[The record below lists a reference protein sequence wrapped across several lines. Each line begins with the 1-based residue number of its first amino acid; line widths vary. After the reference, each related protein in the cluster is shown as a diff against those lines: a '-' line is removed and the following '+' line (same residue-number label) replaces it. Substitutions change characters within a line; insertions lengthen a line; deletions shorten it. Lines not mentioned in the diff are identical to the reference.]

1 MTTTTTT
8 ATDPQV
14 RLPMA
19 ARYAM
24 AACGVLA
31 PTLMIV
37 AIALD
42 PVDSGLEG
50 ADAVQALEANID
62 AFLLPGWLYAIAAFL
77 WVPALLMVG
86 RVARANAPA
95 LGLAGLILAFGLAI
109 SVGPDPYDLAYL
121 GLKSGLDVDATF
133 ALVES
138 ADNLPSA
145 VLGFSWLL
153 GLIGL
158 VILGIA
164 ILRGKS
170 APVWSGVALIVAPV
184 AMPLSWFAVS
194 GVALLATWVVLAAG
208 FAGCALAFLS
218 QPAHVD
224 VGAR

>member
-1 MTTTTTT
+1 MTTTTTFE
-8 ATDPQV
+8 TDPQT

-19 ARYAM
+19 ARNAM
-24 AACGVLA
+24 AACAVLA
-31 PTLMIV
+31 PLLTIA

-42 PVDSGLEG
+42 PVDAGLEG
-50 ADAVQALEANID
+50 SDAVRALEANLD
-62 AFLLPGWLYAIAAFL
+62 AFILPSWLYALSTFL
-77 WVPALLMVG
+77 WIPALLMVG
-86 RVARANAPA
+86 RVARATAPA
-95 LGLAGLILAFGLAI
+95 LGLTGLILAFGLAI
-109 SVGPDPYDLAYL
+109 PVGPDPYDLAFI

-133 ALVES
+133 AVVEA

-158 VILGIA
+158 VVLGIA

-170 APVWSGVALIVAPV
+170 APAWSGIALIIAPV

-194 GVALLATWVVLAAG
+194 EVALLATWAVLTVG

-218 QPAHVD
+218 QPARVT
-224 VGAR
+224 RETL

>member
-8 ATDPQV
+8 ETDPQV
-14 RLPMA
+14 RLRIA

-24 AACGVLA
+24 VACGVLA
-31 PTLMIV
+31 PMLMIV

-50 ADAVQALEANID
+50 ADAVQALAANID
-62 AFLLPGWLYAIAAFL
+62 AFILPSWLYAIAAFL

-121 GLKSGLDVDATF
+121 GLKGGLDVDATF

-138 ADNLPSA
+138 AGNLPSA

-158 VILGIA
+158 VVLGIA
-164 ILRGKS
+164 ILRGTS

-194 GVALLATWVVLAAG
+194 SIAWLATWVVLAAG

-218 QPAHVD
+218 QSARVD